1 MTVNQLHEDVM
12 QTLEAIIDPC
22 SIAAGAPGGLVSM
35 GLVGE
40 VNINEGSDGAEI
52 DVVLFLTEPGCMMAA
67 FFQIT
72 AKQKLEDI
80 PGVGAVNVSVDYGH
94 IWDPQ
99 QMTKEYREK
108 LTAYRACQA
117 AHMKEIHQQKSA

>member
-1 MTVNQLHEDVM
+1 M

-35 GLVGE
+35 GLVGNVE
-40 VNINEGSDGAEI
+40 IKEGADGAEV

-72 AKQKLEDI
+72 ARQKLEALS
-80 PGVGAVNVSVDYGH
+80 GVGNANVSIDYGH
-94 IWDPQ
+94 IWDPL

-108 LTAYRACQA
+108 LTAYRACQT
-117 AHMKEIHQQKSA
+117 AHMKELRQQKTA